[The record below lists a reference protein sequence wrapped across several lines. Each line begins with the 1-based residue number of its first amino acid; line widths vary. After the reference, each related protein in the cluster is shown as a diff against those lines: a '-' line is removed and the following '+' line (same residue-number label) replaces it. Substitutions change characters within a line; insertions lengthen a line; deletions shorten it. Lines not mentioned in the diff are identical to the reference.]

1 MIFFWLS
8 LTPEK
13 KLAIDSSKREDKPI
27 FMEKINF
34 KNELSQYNHSFLKF
48 LQYQESDSR
57 IYSDNPPSELCF
69 CECIR
74 LKATFIVETNLLV
87 TLING
92 FDFRDKS
99 KTIAYSNIPEY
110 SNFDAKIDINT
121 FVNLI
126 PRLKKTDGFDWNF
139 HVLNQA
145 CSYREKRVLSSVF
158 FSKNKLSLDFSL
170 EQDFETRKIGSNF
183 VSDPNLL
190 CKCETFDLQLHS
202 RKVCISCIETW
213 VWITRVAQFDN
224 SFWSPGIISIFKAV

>member
-1 MIFFWLS
+1 MHWPIECFSFNFL
-8 LTPEK
+8 LHLKK

-74 LKATFIVETNLLV
+74 LKATLIVETNLLV

-99 KTIAYSNIPEY
+99 ETIAYLDISEDL
-110 SNFDAKIDINT
+110 NFDAKLYINT
-121 FVNLI
+121 YVNLI
-126 PRLKKTDGFDWNF
+126 PRLEKTEGFD
-139 HVLNQA
+139 
-145 CSYREKRVLSSVF
+145 
-158 FSKNKLSLDFSL
+158 
-170 EQDFETRKIGSNF
+170 
-183 VSDPNLL
+183 
-190 CKCETFDLQLHS
+190 
-202 RKVCISCIETW
+202 
-213 VWITRVAQFDN
+213 
-224 SFWSPGIISIFKAV
+224 